1 MEEIGRIATDLLVY
15 LANGALVIAYFVV
28 DRAPHLASLGAA
40 LVIGMTFDR
49 MAQQQAVFAPS
60 RYGPSAAQASRM
72 PRTAQV
78 ITAGAFILWLAATWS
93 YRSLVP
99 VIGALMWAG
108 GLAALL
114 VMPQQRW
121 SLLWSTKAYLILYSL
136 AVLAFRFYLWQTT
149 RLSPEQLAEVFGG
162 AEPAARVLAQN
173 TGTFAT
179 IGSWLLWVIL
189 PAGYFGL
196 LLQNWL
202 VQPMSLVGPL
212 QGAQDVL
219 ATLRTRGN
227 GDQMPGS

>member
-1 MEEIGRIATDLLVY
+1 MEEFGRAAVDLLVY
-15 LANGALVIAYFVV
+15 LANGALVIAYFLA
-28 DRAPHLASLGAA
+28 DRAPHLASLAIA
-40 LVIGMTFDR
+40 LVICVTFDR
-49 MAQQQAVFAPS
+49 MAQRQAVFAPS
-60 RYGPSAAQASRM
+60 RYGLEAVKASRM
-72 PRTAQV
+72 PRTAQA
-78 ITAGAFILWLAATWS
+78 ITVGALALWLLATWS

-99 VIGALMWAG
+99 LIGALMWAG
-108 GLAALL
+108 GLTALL

-136 AVLAFRFYLWQTT
+136 AVLAFRFYLLQTT
-149 RLSPEQLAEVFGG
+149 LLSPEQLAEVFGG

-189 PAGYFGL
+189 PAGFFGL

-202 VQPMSLVGPL
+202 AQPMSLVGPL
-212 QGAQDVL
+212 QGAQEVL

-227 GDQMPGS
+227 GDQIPGS